1 MRQVSLRALR
11 AHWPSA
17 AGVFLTM
24 VLASALIFA
33 SGVLIESGLRESD
46 PFSPTATMLPA
57 VMGSFGGVAIMLALF
72 VVSSAFAAS
81 LRDRRREFALLRA
94 VGATGGQVRSL
105 ISTEVMGI
113 SLAALVVGSVAGS
126 FGAGALVPLLR
137 ASGIVE
143 EGFAPVVSVLPM
155 LGTAVLLLPAA
166 WLAGRLAAR
175 EMARLSP
182 TSAVSTTAADAR
194 TLSPGRVTAAWVC
207 LAGGLTATTTPIFVP
222 GAMGGATGA
231 SSALLF
237 ITAVALAGPA
247 LVLRGATWLAERRM
261 MRARAASVL
270 ATANARGY
278 SRRLTAAVVPLA
290 LLVSLGSVQ
299 TGVNRTVAE
308 AGAQQLGDAISGD
321 LVWQGAPEQAAD
333 ARETLAGLT
342 GVAAVT
348 ATETAMVQVKVEAT
362 DEDAPFMD
370 RLSWEAGSVLM
381 LDDPSGLIDP
391 DVTEG
396 DLAALEGAD
405 AVAVASDDLT
415 LTGKGVGDRIDLR
428 HPDGSESTPT
438 IVAVFD
444 RGLGLGGL
452 IMGPDGLD
460 AAGATESPTVIVE
473 TASGEQNAVLQAAEA
488 AGLALTPV
496 DDYVEAATAM
506 SSSDS
511 RLSNVLLMVLLA
523 FIGIAAGNALVIAT
537 RSRAGEFALLGRL
550 GATRRQMRA
559 MLGIEAALVAVAA
572 VALGTLT
579 ALPGLVGASLAMVR
593 GFSLGVDPMFWAG
606 LAAAAVVIAFAG
618 AAGARLRVRAD

>member
-1 MRQVSLRALR
+1 MRQISLRALR

-17 AGVFLTM
+17 AGVLLTM

-57 VMGSFGGVAIMLALF
+57 VMGSFGGVAIMLAVF

-105 ISTEVMGI
+105 ISTEVMTI
-113 SLAALVVGSVAGS
+113 SLAALVVGSVAGF
-126 FGAGALVPLLR
+126 FGAKALVPLLR
-137 ASGIVE
+137 SSGIVE
-143 EGFAPVVSVLPM
+143 EGFAPVLSIWPM

-175 EMARLSP
+175 EMSRLSP

-194 TLSPGRVTAAWVC
+194 ALGKGRVTAAWVC
-207 LAGGLTATTTPIFVP
+207 LAGGLAATTTPVFVP

-231 SSALLF
+231 ASALLF

-247 LVLRGATWLAERRM
+247 LVLRGATWLAGRRSLQ
-261 MRARAASVL
+261 ARAASLL

-290 LLVSLGSVQ
+290 LLLSLGSVQ
-299 TGVNRTVAE
+299 TGFNQTVAQ
-308 AGAQQLGDAISGD
+308 AGAQQLGGAISGD
-321 LVWQGAPEQAAD
+321 FVWQGSPERAAD
-333 ARETLAGLT
+333 ARETLASLPG
-342 GVAAVT
+342 VT
-348 ATETAMVQVKVEAT
+348 AVASMGTGMVQVKVEAT

-370 RLSWEAGSVLM
+370 GLSWEAGSVMM
-381 LDDPSGLIDP
+381 LDDPSGLVDP

-396 DLAALEGAD
+396 DLAELEGAD
-405 AVAVASDDLT
+405 TIALASDGLT
-415 LTGKGVGDRIDLR
+415 LTGKGLGDTIDLR
-428 HPDGSESTPT
+428 HPDGSESAPT
-438 IVAVFD
+438 IVAIYE

-452 IMGPDGLD
+452 IVGPDDVD
-460 AAGATESPTVIVE
+460 AAGAGSPTVIVE
-473 TASGEQNAVLQAAEA
+473 AVAGDQDAVLRAADE
-488 AGLALTPV
+488 AGLSLVPV
-496 DDYVEAATAM
+496 DDYVDAATEM
-506 SSSDS
+506 GSSDS

-550 GATRRQMRA
+550 GATRRQMRS

-572 VALGTLT
+572 AALGTLT

-593 GFSLGVDPMFWAG
+593 GFSLGVDPVFWAG
-606 LAAAAVVIAFAG
+606 LAGAVVVIAFAG
-618 AAGARLRVRAD
+618 MAGARLRVPA

>member
-1 MRQVSLRALR
+1 MRQISLRALR

-57 VMGSFGGVAIMLALF
+57 VMGSFGGVAIMLAVF

-94 VGATGGQVRSL
+94 VGATGRQVRSL
-105 ISTEVMGI
+105 ISTEVMAI
-113 SLAALVVGSVAGS
+113 SLAALVVGSVAGF
-126 FGAGALVPLLR
+126 FGATALVPLLR
-137 ASGIVE
+137 SSGIVE
-143 EGFAPVVSVLPM
+143 EGFAPVVSVWPM
-155 LGTAVLLLPAA
+155 LGTAALLLPAA

-175 EMARLSP
+175 EMSSLSP
-182 TSAVSTTAADAR
+182 TSAVSTSAADAR
-194 TLSPGRVTAAWVC
+194 TLSKGRITAAWVC
-207 LAGGLTATTTPIFVP
+207 LAGGLAATTTPIFVP

-231 SSALLF
+231 ASALLF
-237 ITAVALAGPA
+237 TTAVALAGPA
-247 LVLRGATWLAERRM
+247 LVLHGATWLAGRRLL
-261 MRARAASVL
+261 RARAASVL

-308 AGAQQLGDAISGD
+308 AGAQQLGDAIAGD
-321 LVWQGAPEQAAD
+321 FVWQGSPEQAAD
-333 ARETLAGLT
+333 ARATLAGLP
-342 GVAAVT
+342 GVT
-348 ATETAMVQVKVEAT
+348 AVAEMETAMVQVKVEAT
-362 DEDAPFMD
+362 DEDAPFQD
-370 RLSWEAGSVLM
+370 GLSWEAGSVLM
-381 LDDPSGLIDP
+381 LDDPSGLVDP
-391 DVTEG
+391 KVTEG
-396 DLAALEGAD
+396 DLGALDGPD
-405 AVAVASDDLT
+405 AIAVDSDGLT

-428 HPDGSESTPT
+428 HPDGSESRPT
-438 IVAVFD
+438 IVAVYD

-452 IMGPDGLD
+452 IVGPDGLEPSG
-460 AAGATESPTVIVE
+460 AAESPAVIVE
-473 TASGEQNAVLQAAEA
+473 TAANAQATVLRAADE

-496 DDYVEAATAM
+496 EDSVNAATEGG
-506 SSSDS
+506 SSDS

-550 GATRRQMRA
+550 GATGRQMRA

-579 ALPGLVGASLAMVR
+579 ALPGLVAASLAMVR
-593 GFSLGVDPMFWAG
+593 GFSLGLDPVFWAG
-606 LAAAAVVIAFAG
+606 LATAAVVIAFAG
-618 AAGARLRVRAD
+618 AAGARLRVRT